1 MADCFYNA
9 WCTCFSQPLRRLHC
23 SWHVEK
29 SWKNKLNIVVKDEQI
44 RFNIYT
50 LLKVLQNEVDE
61 IKFRKLLQNTLT
73 FMDENASAFGAYFY
87 DNYVKK

>member
-1 MADCFYNA
+1 MACG
-9 WCTCFSQPLRRLHC
+9 
-23 SWHVEK
+23 EK
-29 SWKNKLNIVVKDEQI
+29 LENKLNIVVKDEQI